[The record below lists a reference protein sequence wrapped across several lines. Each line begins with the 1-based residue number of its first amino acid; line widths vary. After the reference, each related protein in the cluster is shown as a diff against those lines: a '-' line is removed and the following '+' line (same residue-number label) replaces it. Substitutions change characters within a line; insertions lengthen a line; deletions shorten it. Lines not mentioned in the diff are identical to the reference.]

1 MDGFAFSQ
9 PLRPFTDLSHG
20 DTANVWIGQG
30 NWRGVTDWQ
39 SGENMART
47 ESIAMVTAV
56 CEALPCVVGRKE
68 GEEEGSMVAKVV
80 T

>member
-1 MDGFAFSQ
+1 MDGFPLSQ
-9 PLRPFTDLSHG
+9 PLRPFTDLSQG
-20 DTANVWIGQG
+20 DTAKVWIGQG

-56 CEALPCVVGRKE
+56 CEELPCVVGRKE
-68 GEEEGSMVAKVV
+68 GEEEGSMVARVV